1 MGDKARGEDNHLRW
15 RQSLILF
22 TC

>member
-1 MGDKARGEDNHLRW
+1 MGDKSRGEDNHLRW

-22 TC
+22 TY